1 VERERE
7 RDAQSGDEEEQQGYE
22 RLDDEAEHG
31 GHRT

>member
-1 VERERE
+1 MERERE
-7 RDAQSGDEEEQQGYE
+7 HHSQIWNEEEQQGDE